1 MGFLSKRKAK
11 KEAKKAEANAA
22 QAAAD
27 GAAAAKAVAKK
38 EATAKVPGEIKI
50 EHQRGAQ
57 SGNNKPQSSG
67 GKVMTF
73 RRRMLGQSGG
83 KPAPTRSR
91 PPRSPGG
98 QSHVSAITR
107 DTAFPETPKRRLF
120 SPTTSTSYRIM
131 TTTTMPTTK
140 MTSKEALSSP
150 EGGMVVRDISSLVRL
165 HLISSVAFFSEET
178 HGDR

>member
-27 GAAAAKAVAKK
+27 GAAAAQAVAKK
-38 EATAKVPGEIKI
+38 EAAVKVPGEIKI
-50 EHQRGAQ
+50 QHQRGAQ
-57 SGNNKPQSSG
+57 SGNNKRQRQHQSSG
-67 GKVMTF
+67 GKAMAF
-73 RRRMLGQSGG
+73 RRRISGT
-83 KPAPTRSR
+83 KRAKIQAR

-120 SPTTSTSYRIM
+120 SPTATNLLPDNDYDDYTND
-131 TTTTMPTTK
+131 
-140 MTSKEALSSP
+140 EDDF
-150 EGGMVVRDISSLVRL
+150 GGGVVITGRWGGG
-165 HLISSVAFFSEET
+165 A
-178 HGDR
+178 